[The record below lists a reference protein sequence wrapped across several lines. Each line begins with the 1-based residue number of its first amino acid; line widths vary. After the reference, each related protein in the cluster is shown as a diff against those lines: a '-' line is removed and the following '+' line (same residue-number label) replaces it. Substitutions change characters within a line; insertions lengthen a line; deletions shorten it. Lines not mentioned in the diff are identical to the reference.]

1 MGAVL
6 LGVLGLLSYM
16 AFSGRAPCSSVNK
29 APCGVEVIFSNQIFL
44 SIFLE
49 IIQFELYGTTYNWID
64 C

>member
-29 APCGVEVIFSNQIFL
+29 APCGVEKLYNLNFMEL
-44 SIFLE
+44 P
-49 IIQFELYGTTYNWID
+49 IIG
-64 C
+64 